1 MNSSGNKTKHCDSN
15 NGGGVKELQQQHQEQ
30 LVLPDVLPVNAKLRQ
45 FNRPTQLSLAP
56 EKEESCRQR
65 LVN

>member
-1 MNSSGNKTKHCDSN
+1 MNSGGNKIKHCDN
-15 NGGGVKELQQQHQEQ
+15 GENGGGKEQQHRREHEQ

-56 EKEESCRQR
+56 EKEDSCKQR
-65 LVN
+65 